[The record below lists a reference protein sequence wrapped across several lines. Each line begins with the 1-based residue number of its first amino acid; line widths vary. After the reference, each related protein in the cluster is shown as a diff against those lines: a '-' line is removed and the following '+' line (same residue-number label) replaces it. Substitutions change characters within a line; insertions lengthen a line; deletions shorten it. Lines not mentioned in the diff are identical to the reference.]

1 MLEHSHI
8 YDIISRGTDM
18 RTTLQT
24 GFAAGVLMIVLIYAC
39 LGLLLLLSFIGSG
52 VQSLAMHGTGYLQA
66 LAKTE
71 SGLAAG
77 TSARAS
83 FPAAFFILPMLICG
97 VIGAL
102 AALAKRE
109 GCRRNKNVLLSGG
122 LLELSCDYIAWC
134 GSLILLGYVAVFI
147 LLRQR
152 LDWSFFTSNDSLY
165 SLKRP
170 GEGVSSDVSFWL
182 FSLAVIVTALFI
194 GNLLHRAW
202 SFLHYRLLQRF
213 SRSDWREEVRHE
225 EKMLSQDS
233 WQSGLPG

>member
-1 MLEHSHI
+1 MLEHNRI
-8 YDIISRGTDM
+8 YDIISKGANM

-52 VQSLAMHGTGYLQA
+52 VQSLAMHGTGYMRT
-66 LAKTE
+66 LAQTE
-71 SGLAAG
+71 RVLAAG
-77 TSARAS
+77 TGARAS
-83 FPAAFFILPMLICG
+83 LPAAFFILPMLICG

-109 GCRRNKNVLLSGG
+109 GCRRDKSVLLSNG
-122 LLELSCDYIAWC
+122 LLEFSCDYVAWC
-134 GSLILLGYVAVFI
+134 GSLILLGYAAAFI
-147 LLRQR
+147 FLRQK
-152 LDWSFFTSNDSLY
+152 LVWSFFTPNDSLY
-165 SLKRP
+165 SLRRP
-170 GEGVSSDVSFWL
+170 GEGMSSEVSFWL
-182 FSLAVIVTALFI
+182 LSLAIIVTALFI

-213 SRSDWREEVRHE
+213 SCFDWREEVRRE

-233 WQSGLPG
+233 WRSGLPG